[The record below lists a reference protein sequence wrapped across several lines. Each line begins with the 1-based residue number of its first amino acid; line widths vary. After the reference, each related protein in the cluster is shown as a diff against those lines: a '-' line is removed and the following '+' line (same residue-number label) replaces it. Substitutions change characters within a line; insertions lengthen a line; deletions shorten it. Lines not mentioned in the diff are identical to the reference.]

1 MFLNLGLRAGGG
13 IADMMYSPSEKD
25 SSNEYMERFFFD
37 LSFKI
42 IVIIIMLN
50 ILFGIIIDT
59 FGELRDAKNLTGN
72 QSINQ

>member
-1 MFLNLGLRAGGG
+1 ML
-13 IADMMYSPSEKD
+13 YSPSEID
-25 SSNEYMERFFFD
+25 SQGEYLGRFFFD

-59 FGELRDAKNLTGN
+59 FGELRDARQHKGKGGQPALL
-72 QSINQ
+72 IDD